1 MLRIGP
7 AMGRCLVSE
16 LEIEAGDE
24 ETHMRATQRQ
34 DTGGDVLGDRP
45 SGEMRVMCSR
55 NVEGRVPHGH
65 LGAGIS

>member
-45 SGEMRVMCSR
+45 SGEC
-55 NVEGRVPHGH
+55 E
-65 LGAGIS
+65 

>member
-16 LEIEAGDE
+16 LEYESGGE
-24 ETHMRATQRQ
+24 ETYMPATQRQ

-45 SGEMRVMCSR
+45 SGEC
-55 NVEGRVPHGH
+55 E
-65 LGAGIS
+65 